1 MVPLAP
7 DIDMQRFLGRMAVV
21 LDGVL
26 DQQLQAG
33 GRDAAVGDAHIVLYV
48 DDDGFAVSHL
58 DQVKVGIQKGNLL
71 ADGHF
76 VALHVL
82 DDVAINLRKVG
93 EELSRQHAILLDQF
107 SQNAEIVEH
116 EMGVDLR
123 FQRIELRLQRH
134 LLLLE
139 QRNFQPPFLVLGVH
153 VGLQIESIGVDARD
167 ERGDHAV
174 RVDALHTEQFVA
186 SVAPYRV
193 AQDGHRVGHR
203 IVEQKEDADHKQK
216 AHIGTVAH
224 RQNPQNGA
232 AVKQR
237 KPDEE
242 YAHAEIDRHLGDGE
256 LSRSVPDL
264 IVYNQPQRRVKRIA
278 DERQPYDILLVE
290 YRFCCIHLCKDI
302 VFVQSTEIRR
312 TQTHEK

>member
-1 MVPLAP
+1 M
-7 DIDMQRFLGRMAVV
+7 
-21 LDGVL
+21 
-26 DQQLQAG
+26 
-33 GRDAAVGDAHIVLYV
+33 
-48 DDDGFAVSHL
+48 
-58 DQVKVGIQKGNLL
+58 
-71 ADGHF
+71 
-76 VALHVL
+76 ALHVL

-167 ERGDHAV
+167 ERGGHAV

-193 AQDGHRVGHR
+193 AQDGHR

-278 DERQPYDILLVE
+278 DERQPYDILPVE

>member
-93 EELSRQHAILLDQF
+93 EELSRQHAILLDLF

-153 VGLQIESIGVDARD
+153 VGK
-167 ERGDHAV
+167 
-174 RVDALHTEQFVA
+174 ALE
-186 SVAPYRV
+186 
-193 AQDGHRVGHR
+193 
-203 IVEQKEDADHKQK
+203 
-216 AHIGTVAH
+216 
-224 RQNPQNGA
+224 
-232 AVKQR
+232 
-237 KPDEE
+237 
-242 YAHAEIDRHLGDGE
+242 
-256 LSRSVPDL
+256 
-264 IVYNQPQRRVKRIA
+264 
-278 DERQPYDILLVE
+278 
-290 YRFCCIHLCKDI
+290 
-302 VFVQSTEIRR
+302 
-312 TQTHEK
+312 